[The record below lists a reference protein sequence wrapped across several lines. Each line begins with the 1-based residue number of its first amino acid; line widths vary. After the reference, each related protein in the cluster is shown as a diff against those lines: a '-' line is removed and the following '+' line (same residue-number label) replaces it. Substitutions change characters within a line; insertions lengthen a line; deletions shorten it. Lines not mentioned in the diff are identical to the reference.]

1 MHFIFRRVFDDNG
14 LIINKVTLNND
25 APQPPYFHM
34 TIPDMSHEIDHRN
47 IEGVINV
54 ECIFSL
60 RSQCGLTY
68 PQHLRLVRWKNVA
81 ESFALLIQQTLLL
94 IRY

>member
-14 LIINKVTLNND
+14 LIINKVTLSND

-47 IEGVINV
+47 IEV
-54 ECIFSL
+54 
-60 RSQCGLTY
+60 
-68 PQHLRLVRWKNVA
+68 H
-81 ESFALLIQQTLLL
+81 LLL
-94 IRY
+94 TLTMWSATSKVEKRG